1 MKPTHFFAATDTVV
15 VDVNPEMADYDNP
28 RGEIMG
34 YAAYVYAEDA
44 AGNRVRTHVAS
55 SRWMEEFMPR
65 AVQLAAALN
74 ARLAA
79 GRLPVG
85 FDRWEA
91 ARPAYGSE
99 AYVQYGAA
107 DDLIWERQ
115 HDECSWR

>member
-1 MKPTHFFAATDTVV
+1 MKPTHFFAATDAVV

-55 SRWMEEFMPR
+55 SRWMEEFMPQ
-65 AVQLAAALN
+65 AVQMAAALN
-74 ARLAA
+74 QRLAA

-85 FDRWEA
+85 FDRWEQ

-99 AYVQYGAA
+99 AYLEYGAA
-107 DDLIWERQ
+107 DDLQWERQ
-115 HDECSWR
+115 HDECPWR